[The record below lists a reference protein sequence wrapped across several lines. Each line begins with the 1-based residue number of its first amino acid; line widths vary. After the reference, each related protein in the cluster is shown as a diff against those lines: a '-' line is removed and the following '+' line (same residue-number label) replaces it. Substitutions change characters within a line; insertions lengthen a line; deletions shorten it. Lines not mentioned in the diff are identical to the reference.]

1 MSPLLVHKEDNDL
14 DVIGP
19 DEQVCLAL
27 TITTSVLQYICSDV
41 IQSWQIQVPI
51 WILELRTVPVV
62 TGKGKNE
69 QRLPLAGCMPK

>member
-1 MSPLLVHKEDNDL
+1 MY
-14 DVIGP
+14 IAA
-19 DEQVCLAL
+19 AL